1 MLTGQVLVEVFGSLV
16 TELHSTPA
24 LIGFLL
30 IATGLVCLVMSSGRS
45 SK

>member
-1 MLTGQVLVEVFGSLV
+1 MLTGQALVEVFGSLV
-16 TELHSTPA
+16 TELNSAPA

-30 IATGLVCLVMSSGRS
+30 IAAGLVCLLMSDGRS

>member
-1 MLTGQVLVEVFGSLV
+1 MLTGQALVEVFGNLV
-16 TELHSTPA
+16 TELNSSPA

-30 IATGLVCLVMSSGRS
+30 IAAGLLCVVMSSGRS